1 MDDLIHTS
9 GQSARKPRRHIH
21 MAYTLNN
28 VQPVLCTILSDQ
40 PYFYMDEAAHEE
52 DEMEMMDQAM
62 DRLERDI
69 ADLNHKMSAYETMS
83 AQFLSPAI
91 NKLDEFRHSAEEI
104 TGLHVSRFRDTTVQE
119 LKSLICQSRMTDT
132 LWRDAEDHGVIIQA
146 SAQVE
151 TALFDKEALKIFFN
165 PALSCLHAGL
175 MVIRELRRHYQF
187 RTGALL
193 HPLTF
198 QPDEG
203 ILVNR
208 AQRADLSVAM
218 VRAAWELQL
227 AGEKDMWVALE
238 QSSMADLARAFA
250 REAFAD
256 FRTLNNGQASAAVF
270 ETWFLSERCRVE
282 DKKLIQAMLAD
293 YRGYVFG
300 TEQVSRHVSAEL
312 LGALGSQ
319 PFGKN
324 YLAGYAQMIMT
335 DPVFTEVRD
344 RSNAN
349 FLWFIK
355 FERSFRETEQ
365 ELHISESLPASGL
378 LPEDLSIKPG
388 DKNYDLSADRPLRLS
403 SSTRPGTGRT
413 DTGLETDVA
422 ADNVI
427 YVAFG
432 TFRSSQGEAV

>member
-1 MDDLIHTS
+1 
-9 GQSARKPRRHIH
+9 

-52 DEMEMMDQAM
+52 DDMEMMDQAM

-69 ADLNHKMSAYETMS
+69 ADLNHKMSSYETMS
-83 AQFLSPAI
+83 AQFASPAI
-91 NKLDEFRHSAEEI
+91 DKLDEFRQSAQDI
-104 TGLHVSRFRDTTVQE
+104 TILHDSRIHDTTVAE

-132 LWRDAEDHGVIIQA
+132 LWREAEDHGVIVQA

-165 PALSCLHAGL
+165 PALSRLEAGL

-203 ILVNR
+203 ILINR

-227 AGEKDMWVALE
+227 AGEKDMWVVLE

-250 REAFAD
+250 REAFTD

-300 TEQVSRHVSAEL
+300 TEHVSRQVSAEL

-365 ELHISESLPASGL
+365 ELHPSESLPASGL
-378 LPEDLSIKPG
+378 LPEELSIKPG

-403 SSTRPGTGRT
+403 SSTRPAGRT

-422 ADNVI
+422 GDNVI

-432 TFRSSQGEAV
+432 RFRSSQGEAV

>member
-1 MDDLIHTS
+1 MDDLIHTT
-9 GQSARKPRRHIH
+9 GQSARRPRRHIH

-28 VQPVLCTILSDQ
+28 IQPVLCTILSDQ

-52 DEMEMMDQAM
+52 DDMEMMDQAM

-69 ADLNHKMSAYETMS
+69 ADLNHKMSSYETMS
-83 AQFLSPAI
+83 AQFSAPAG
-91 NKLDEFRHSAEEI
+91 NKIDEFRQSAEDMTGAHAPHAEEI
-104 TGLHVSRFRDTTVQE
+104 TPQS
-119 LKSLICQSRMTDT
+119 LKAWMCQSRMTET
-132 LWRDAEDHGVIIQA
+132 LWREAEEHGVTIQA
-146 SAQVE
+146 SAQVD
-151 TALFDKEALKIFFN
+151 TAVFDKDAQKIFFN
-165 PALSCLHAGL
+165 PALSRLHAGL
-175 MVIRELRRHYQF
+175 MVVRELRRHYQF

-198 QPDEG
+198 QPDQG
-203 ILVNR
+203 ILINR
-208 AQRADLSVAM
+208 AQRADLAVAM

-227 AGEKDMWVALE
+227 AGEKDMWILLE
-238 QSSMADLARAFA
+238 QSSMADLARAYA

-256 FRTLNNGQASAAVF
+256 FRTLNNGQAAAAVF

-300 TEQVSRHVSAEL
+300 TEQVSRQVSAEL
-312 LGALGSQ
+312 LAALGTQ

-365 ELHISESLPASGL
+365 ELHIPGSLPASGH
-378 LPEDLSIKPG
+378 LPEEFSIKTG

-403 SSTRPGTGRT
+403 ASAQPGSGGA
-413 DTGLETDVA
+413 DSGLETGDA
-422 ADNVI
+422 GDNVI
-427 YVAFG
+427 YVTFG
-432 TFRSSQGEAV
+432 MFRSSQGEAV